1 MEIQEFHDGYCITHK
16 GEDYKYQGKSDKIVS
31 MVSEKVKE
39 LLLIDLELLRK
50 KVLLDNFL
58 S

>member
-1 MEIQEFHDGYCITHK
+1 MEIQEFHDGYCITYK
-16 GEDYKYQGKSDKIVS
+16 GEDYKYQGKSERVIS

-50 KVLLDNFL
+50 KVLSDNFL